1 VANSINDIVNAVPSL
16 QNRPKNDREWNHFI
30 NELAKW
36 IATIVGTLE
45 IDKGDS
51 GANLK
56 LSGTEAANTT
66 APVSTFATSGAVQR
80 HMQVEV
86 GGTTYWIP
94 LQAAPTL

>member
-1 VANSINDIVNAVPSL
+1 MANSINDIVNAVPSL
-16 QNRPKNDREWNHFI
+16 QNRPKNDREWNHFV

-56 LSGTEAANTT
+56 LSGTAAANTT
-66 APVSTFATSGAVQR
+66 APVSTLTTSGASLGHAQI
-80 HMQVEV
+80 ELAD
-86 GGTTYWIP
+86 GSIAWIP
-94 LQAAPTL
+94 LVDTPF